1 MICAK
6 TLLLAFVALS
16 LTLMTVAQAAQ
27 PTISHN
33 AAVRRHAAMMK
44 ARPARRSA
52 EVGEGKMLVQK
63 RQTAE
68 QIAQAA
74 ALKKWDDDFHAKNA
88 EWQQAAI
95 AALNAGQTPPTYDQY
110 WSGKSGGSS
119 TSSSDSGSS
128 NDSSSS
134 TDSGSSDQSSSTPA
148 QQQQPKQQQ
157 TQPQQQQQQQQQ
169 QDQSSSTPASSGN
182 SNAGSSQGDSS
193 SSSDSDECEED
204 DSNST
209 PAASTSASQ
218 SSTAASGAG
227 GAAATG
233 SKNNAAQSNNS
244 NNNSGSSQST
254 SGHFGGQAT
263 YYAPGLGACGWTNG
277 DSDYIVAI
285 SASLFDSFGTGNPNK
300 NPACGHKIAAT
311 YGGKTITV
319 SVADRC
325 VGCAWGDLDF
335 TPSGFSALADMSKGR
350 LDGLSW
356 SWIGAAP

>member
-6 TLLLAFVALS
+6 SLLFAFVALS
-16 LTLMTVAQAAQ
+16 LMTVAQAAQ

-33 AAVRRHAAMMK
+33 AAVRRHAAMIQ
-44 ARPARRSA
+44 ARPARRSVA
-52 EVGEGKMLVQK
+52 IGDGKMMVQK

-68 QIAQAA
+68 QVAQAA

-110 WSGKSGGSS
+110 WDGKN
-119 TSSSDSGSS
+119 SGSS
-128 NDSSSS
+128 ASTDSSSS
-134 TDSGSSDQSSSTPA
+134 TPSASSDSGSSDQSSSAPA
-148 QQQQPKQQQ
+148 QQEQPKQQQ
-157 TQPQQQQQQQQQ
+157 
-169 QDQSSSTPASSGN
+169 QDQTSSTPASSDNKDAGSSQDNSGSQSDECEEDTSSSTPAS
-182 SNAGSSQGDSS
+182 
-193 SSSDSDECEED
+193 
-204 DSNST
+204 T
-209 PAASTSASQ
+209 STSQA
-218 SSTAASGAG
+218 STAASGAG

-233 SKNNAAQSNNS
+233 SKSNAAQTNNS
-244 NNNSGSSQST
+244 GGSSQST

-263 YYAPGLGACGWTNG
+263 YYAPGLGACGWSNG

-300 NPACGHKIAAT
+300 NPACGHKIAAS